1 MDKGGGCLFCAVMI
15 VGWVIV
21 CQMMGG
27 WMEVWIEGEICA
39 VFFCAHCLM
48 SYTAY
53 YNICRTFED
62 LFLCKQ
68 MSALNSFL
76 VDPKL
81 IQEKER
87 LRVKEKLLISF
98 LENNR
103 E

>member
-1 MDKGGGCLFCAVMI
+1 MI

-27 WMEVWIEGEICA
+27 RMEVWIEGEIYA
-39 VFFCAHCLM
+39 IFFRAHCLM

-53 YNICRTFED
+53 YNICRIFED

-68 MSALNSFL
+68 MSALNSLL

-81 IQEKER
+81 IQEK
-87 LRVKEKLLISF
+87 
-98 LENNR
+98 
-103 E
+103 